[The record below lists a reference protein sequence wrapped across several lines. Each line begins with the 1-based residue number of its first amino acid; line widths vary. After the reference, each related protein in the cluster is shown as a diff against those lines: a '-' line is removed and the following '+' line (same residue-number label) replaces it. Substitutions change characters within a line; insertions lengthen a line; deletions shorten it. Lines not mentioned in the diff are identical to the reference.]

1 MAACSS
7 LQQLNAGNAHFSL
20 FASIQLLQGG
30 KYSNWFHEMPPPPPI
45 PLFLRWLSTMCS
57 IGPLHRS
64 RVPLPPAAAEDVS
77 GWNAGKGPVN
87 M

>member
-45 PLFLRWLSTMCS
+45 PLFCVGCPPCAPLDPCIAPGFPSHQLLQRMCQD
-57 IGPLHRS
+57 GTQER
-64 RVPLPPAAAEDVS
+64 
-77 GWNAGKGPVN
+77 GQ
-87 M
+87 